1 MIDDSMFGLKSS
13 LSGRGSSEFRK
24 REIHRKSFD
33 VQADI
38 NTLEKEIALV
48 NLTTRLIKSRK
59 TAPKAIDTEGDDSV
73 VKTTG
78 KNRSRV

>member
-33 VQADI
+33 VQAI
-38 NTLEKEIALV
+38 YQYL
-48 NLTTRLIKSRK
+48 
-59 TAPKAIDTEGDDSV
+59 P
-73 VKTTG
+73 
-78 KNRSRV
+78 